1 MQAESGMLVIAV
13 TGEQIRAARA
23 FTRLEQRELAERA
36 GVSVETIKRLE
47 RIRGA
52 VDANIRTLTAISEV
66 FLSLGVAFEANAA
79 GVGVRRVAP
88 FTRLPEVAA
97 ASSELH
103 RVIYHSVAHPS
114 VAPRISQTFDE
125 ILAQASR
132 RNAAQGVTGALLCCD
147 GRFLQHL
154 EGPKAAVFE
163 LFGAI
168 VLDPRHTS
176 IVTVESSPIRSRTF
190 SNWTMCCGL
199 VVPREVVSREPAMA
213 GGFNPEQ
220 LSPSAATGLL
230 GVLRDY
236 GYAQAR

>member
-1 MQAESGMLVIAV
+1 MRVEPGMLVIAL

-23 FTRLEQRELAERA
+23 LTRLEQRELADLA
-36 GVSVETIKRLE
+36 KVSVETVKRLE

-52 VDANIRTLTAISEV
+52 VDANIRTLTAITEV
-66 FLSLGVAFEANAA
+66 FLSLGVAFEANSGDI
-79 GVGVRRVAP
+79 GVCRVLP
-88 FTRLPEVAA
+88 FTRPAEVVAGV
-97 ASSELH
+97 ELH

-114 VAPRISQTFDE
+114 VMPRISETFDE
-125 ILAQASR
+125 ILAHASR
-132 RNAAQGVTGALLCCD
+132 RNAALGVTGALLCCD

-168 VLDPRHTS
+168 LMDPRHTS
-176 IVTVESSPIRSRTF
+176 VVTVESSGVRSRTF
-190 SNWTMCCGL
+190 TNWTMCCGL
-199 VVPREVVSREPAMA
+199 VVPPEVVSREPAMA

-230 GVLRDY
+230 GVVRDY
-236 GYAQAR
+236 GYVAAR